1 MELSCD
7 DGHHEISGCVSTG
20 WAAAGVYPVKRKTRE
35 RHVTVEEFE
44 EFYAQAVA
52 RLTGQL
58 YVMTG
63 DLQEAQDVVQEAFVK
78 AWVRRGRLEREGQPE
93 AWIRTV
99 AWRLAVS
106 RWRFR
111 RRSADAWGLGSGRS
125 PEHVE
130 PPGPDHVALVAALR
144 ELPAQQRRTLTL
156 HYLCDLTVEQ
166 IAGETGLS
174 TSTVKTHLVRGRAA
188 LAHRLQD
195 PRIEE
200 ARDV

>member
-1 MELSCD
+1 M
-7 DGHHEISGCVSTG
+7 
-20 WAAAGVYPVKRKTRE
+20 
-35 RHVTVEEFE
+35 TVEEFE

-111 RRSADAWGLGSGRS
+111 RRSADAWGRGTGRL
-125 PEHVE
+125 PEHVA

-174 TSTVKTHLVRGRAA
+174 TSTIKTHLVRGRTA
-188 LAHRLQD
+188 LAHRLRD

>member
-1 MELSCD
+1 MTTVTRDS
-7 DGHHEISGCVSTG
+7 SSVVSTG
-20 WAAAGVYPVKRKTRE
+20 CPTAGVYPVKRKIRE
-35 RHVTVEEFE
+35 QLLTVEEFE

-78 AWVRRGRLEREGQPE
+78 AWVRRGRLERDGQPE

-111 RRSADAWGLGSGRS
+111 RRSADAWGRGAVGRS
-125 PEHVE
+125 TS
-130 PPGPDHVALVAALR
+130 R
-144 ELPAQQRRTLTL
+144 RRTRTMWSW
-156 HYLCDLTVEQ
+156 
-166 IAGETGLS
+166 S
-174 TSTVKTHLVRGRAA
+174 TRCGSCPPSNGGR
-188 LAHRLQD
+188 
-195 PRIEE
+195 
-200 ARDV
+200 

>member
-1 MELSCD
+1 M
-7 DGHHEISGCVSTG
+7 
-20 WAAAGVYPVKRKTRE
+20 
-35 RHVTVEEFE
+35 TVEEFE

-78 AWVRRGRLEREGQPE
+78 AWVRRGRLERDGQPE

-111 RRSADAWGLGSGRS
+111 RRSADAWGRGSGAA
-125 PEHVE
+125 EHVA
-130 PPGPDHVALVAALR
+130 PPDPDHVVLVDALR
-144 ELPAQQRRTLTL
+144 ELSAQQRRTLTL

-174 TSTVKTHLVRGRAA
+174 ASTIKTHLVRGRAA

-195 PRIEE
+195 PRMEE
-200 ARDV
+200 APDV